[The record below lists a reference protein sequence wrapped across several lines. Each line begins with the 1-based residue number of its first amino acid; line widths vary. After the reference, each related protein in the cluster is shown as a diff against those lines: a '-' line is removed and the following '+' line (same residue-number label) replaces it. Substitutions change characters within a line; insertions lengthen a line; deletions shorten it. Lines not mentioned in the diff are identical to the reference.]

1 MVKLY
6 FGGELEFGLPPTA
19 AGLDAYLELL
29 EPSGLPWSVA
39 VLGGD
44 VVGCGL
50 AERAITRGGHVRVG
64 LEDWAGAGEPSNLEL
79 LRALVD
85 LVERLGRQPATIR
98 DARRILG
105 IGQPVS

>member
-1 MVKLY
+1 V
-6 FGGELEFGLPPTA
+6 TA
-19 AGLDAYLELL
+19 AAPGPGARPDRRASSP
-29 EPSGLPWSVA
+29 EPGS
-39 VLGGD
+39 
-44 VVGCGL
+44 
-50 AERAITRGGHVRVG
+50 
-64 LEDWAGAGEPSNLEL
+64 GAGEPSNLDL